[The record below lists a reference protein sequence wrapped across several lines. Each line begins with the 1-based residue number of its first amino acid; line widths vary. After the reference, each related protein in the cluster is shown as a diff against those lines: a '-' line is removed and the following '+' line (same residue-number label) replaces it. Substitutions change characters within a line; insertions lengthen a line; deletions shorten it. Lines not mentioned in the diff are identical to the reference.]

1 MNNFKQQFERANLLH
16 ANIREIV
23 AREFKSVVDKIPAER
38 REERELIEGRFLAA
52 NEFLASVSA
61 LFVSYESL
69 LTTEPNGPGI
79 FRALNDLAF
88 GFETN
93 QFYTTFRGYLH
104 PVLMCS
110 IQSWLE
116 HINYRIESEEN
127 PNSQTAKYM
136 LFATKYAWLQIFAAA
151 AFCFGGHGFASEVGK
166 KLRDAVFKVI

>member
-1 MNNFKQQFERANLLH
+1 MKDYTRQFERANLLH
-16 ANIREIV
+16 SNIREII
-23 AREFKSVVDKIPAER
+23 AREFKQVVDKTPTER

-52 NEFLASVSA
+52 NEFLASVA
-61 LFVSYESL
+61 TMFVSYESL
-69 LTTEPNGPGI
+69 LTTEPNGPGV

-116 HINYRIESEEN
+116 HINYRIEVDEN
-127 PNSQTAKYM
+127 PNNQSAKYM

-151 AFCFGGHGFASEVGK
+151 AFCFGGHSFAASVGP
-166 KLRDAVFKVI
+166 KLRDAVFKVL